1 MEYLFFLAILGINFW
16 ISWSNAK
23 AVGCYWS
30 ESKEVGGSFRR
41 LVVCGYIMAI
51 AGFTMVYADVLI
63 ILAPF
68 LLGSKL
74 SSSEILYLQ
83 QMAADISY
91 LLVGTMAV
99 FSGFRITVNS
109 LKNAWR
115 ERTFGYIANAGWNT
129 FAQIRNTLSF
139 AREAPSVAGRIV
151 GGLFKGN
158 DDDDGK
164 ARLAILALLLVALAL
179 MSGFLTANAIMKRA
193 DAEYDGFAEAY
204 DLYQQQLEE
213 GQKQLQ

>member
-1 MEYLFFLAILGINFW
+1 MKYLLFLAILGINFW
-16 ISWSNAK
+16 ISWSNAR
-23 AVGCYWS
+23 AVGRYWS

-63 ILAPF
+63 IVAPYI
-68 LLGSKL
+68 LRSRL
-74 SSSEILYLQ
+74 SYSDILYLQ

-91 LLVGTMAV
+91 LLVGTMV
-99 FSGFRITVNS
+99 IFSGFRITANS
-109 LKNAWR
+109 LKNAWQ

-129 FAQIRNTLSF
+129 YAQIHNTLTF
-139 AREAPSVAGRIV
+139 AREAPSVVGRIV
-151 GGLFKGN
+151 GGLFKGD

-164 ARLAILALLLVALAL
+164 AKLAILALLLVVLAL
-179 MSGFLTANAIMKRA
+179 LSGFLTANAIMKRA

-204 DLYQQQLEE
+204 DLYQRQLAEGQEQLE
-213 GQKQLQ
+213 